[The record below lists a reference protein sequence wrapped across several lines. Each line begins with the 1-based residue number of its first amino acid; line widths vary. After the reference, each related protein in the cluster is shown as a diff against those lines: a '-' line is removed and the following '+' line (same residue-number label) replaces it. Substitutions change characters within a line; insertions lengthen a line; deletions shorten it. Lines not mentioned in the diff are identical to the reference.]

1 MILAGIDEA
10 GYGPVLGPLVVGC
23 CAFEVGNVVDDG
35 ELPCLWT
42 RLGRAVSRS
51 RSKTGRTLHVNDSK
65 AVYTPAA
72 GLRGLERSVL
82 AMVATT
88 AGGWPVDL
96 DAVVARVAND
106 AISDLADHPW
116 YAAGDSEV
124 FPLEQPADAVRV
136 AANGLRAEMNR
147 TAATCVHLAARVLPE
162 RRYNRMVAATR
173 NKASVLF
180 STSALH
186 LDHLLRTY
194 GDSGLTIVCDRQG
207 GREHYGP
214 LLRLMFEDWSLTVV
228 AEGDGGSEYELAR
241 GGRVVR
247 ILFREKAEASCLPVA
262 MASMLAKYLR
272 EALMRR
278 LSGYWQARVP
288 GLTATAGYYTDG
300 MRFLADIA
308 QARAAMGV
316 ADEDIIR
323 SR

>member
-23 CAFEVGNVVDDG
+23 CAFDVGGVPGDAD

-42 RLGRAVSRS
+42 RLGRSISKS

-72 GLRGLERSVL
+72 GLRELERSVL
-82 AMVATT
+82 SIVA
-88 AGGWPVDL
+88 AVGGWPADL
-96 DAVVARVAND
+96 DDVLSRVATNAVV
-106 AISDLADHPW
+106 DLADHPW
-116 YAAGDSEV
+116 YAASDGEL
-124 FPLEQPADAVRV
+124 FPLGQSADSVRV
-136 AANGLRAEMNR
+136 TANGLRAEMAR
-147 TAATCVHLAARVLPE
+147 VGTTCVHLAARVLPE

-180 STSALH
+180 STSAMH

-194 GDSGLTIVCDRQG
+194 GDRGLVVVCDRQG
-207 GREHYGP
+207 GRERYGQ
-214 LLRLMFEDWSLTVV
+214 LLRLMFDDWSLSVV
-228 AEGDGGSEYELAR
+228 AEADGGAEYALSR
-241 GGRVVR
+241 GNDVAR
-247 ILFREKAEASCLPVA
+247 ILFREKAESGCLPVA
-262 MASMLAKYLR
+262 VASMLAKYLR

-288 GLTATAGYYTDG
+288 GLVGTAGYYTDG

-308 QARAAMGV
+308 DVRATMGV

>member
-23 CAFEVGNVVDDG
+23 CAFEVADVAGEA
-35 ELPCLWT
+35 ELPCLWA
-42 RLGRAVSRS
+42 RLGRQVSRT

-72 GLRGLERSVL
+72 GLRELERSVL
-82 AMVATT
+82 STVAAT
-88 AGGWPVDL
+88 GEWPADL
-96 DAVVARVAND
+96 DAVLARVAAD
-106 AISDLADHPW
+106 AAADLGDHPW
-116 YAAGDSEV
+116 YAAGAGER
-124 FPLEQPADAVRV
+124 FPLEQAADAVRV
-136 AANGLRAEMNR
+136 AANGLRAEMVR
-147 TAATCVHLAARVLPE
+147 VDARCVHLAARVLPE

-186 LDHLLRTY
+186 LDHLLRTW
-194 GDSGLTIVCDRQG
+194 GDAGLAVVCDRQG
-207 GREHYGP
+207 GREHYGS
-214 LLRLMFEDWSLTVV
+214 LLRLMFDEWALTVV
-228 AEGDGGSEYELAR
+228 SEADGHAEYGLRRGDAD
-241 GGRVVR
+241 VR
-247 ILFREKAEASCLPVA
+247 ILFRERAEAGCLPVA

-288 GLTATAGYYTDG
+288 GLAATAGYYTDG
-300 MRFLADIA
+300 MRFLADIDPV
-308 QARAAMGV
+308 RRSMGV
-316 ADEDIIR
+316 ADEDLIR